1 MSSPTGCS
9 RIVQVHPTRQCNLR
23 CLHCYSMSSPQER
36 GQLEAA
42 LICGA
47 LTDARQEGYDV
58 ASFSGGEPLLYKPLR
73 QLLDHAHDCGMITT
87 VTTNGMLLDKRRL
100 KLLQGGADLLA
111 ISLDGVPESHDKI
124 RGSKRA
130 FAEME
135 ARLGDLRDTGIPFGF
150 IFTLTQ
156 YNLDELDW
164 VAGFALEQGARLLQI
179 HPLEDVGRAREEMA
193 GEHPDEIEATY
204 AVAEALNL
212 QEAMGDR
219 MQVHIDLI
227 DREYLKSDP
236 AKVFAGELAADA
248 ASGLF
253 SELVSPLV
261 IEADGHVVPIEYG
274 FAREYELGDLHSAPL
289 SELMRRWRESRLLP
303 FRALCQRVFQT
314 TTTATAL
321 PFFNWYE
328 AIDQM
333 AAGR

>member
-1 MSSPTGCS
+1 MASPTGCS

-23 CLHCYSMSSPQER
+23 CLHCYSTSSPQER

-42 LICGA
+42 LICDA
-47 LTDARQEGYDV
+47 LTDARQEGYSV

-73 QLLDHAHDCGMITT
+73 QLLDHAHACGMMTT
-87 VTTNGMLLDKRRL
+87 VTTNGMLLDGRRL
-100 KLLQGGADLLA
+100 KMLEGGADLLA
-111 ISLDGVPESHDKI
+111 ISLDGVPESHNTI

-130 FAEME
+130 FAEM
-135 ARLGDLRDTGIPFGF
+135 ADKLGELRASGIPFGF

-164 VAGFALEQGARLLQI
+164 VASFALEQGARLLQV

-193 GEHPDEIEATY
+193 GEHPDEVESAY
-204 AVAEALNL
+204 AMLEVLRLKEAL
-212 QEAMGDR
+212 GDQ
-219 MQVHIDLI
+219 MHVHIDLI
-227 DREYLKSDP
+227 DREYLKTDP
-236 AKVFAGELAADA
+236 ATVFADELSADVE
-248 ASGLF
+248 SGLF

-261 IEADGHVVPIEYG
+261 IEADGQVVPIEYG
-274 FAREYELGDLHSAPL
+274 FAREYALGDLHAAPL
-289 SELMRRWRESRLLP
+289 SELMARWREKKLLP
-303 FRALCQRVFQT
+303 FRALCRHVFQT